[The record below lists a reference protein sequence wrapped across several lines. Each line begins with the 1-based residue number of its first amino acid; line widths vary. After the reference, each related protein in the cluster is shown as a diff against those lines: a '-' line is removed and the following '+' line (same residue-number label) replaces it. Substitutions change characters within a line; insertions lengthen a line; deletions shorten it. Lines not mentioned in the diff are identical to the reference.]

1 MALLTI
7 TKAFMNAANFA
18 KLVALAAI
26 WGGSFLFMRLAVP
39 TLGPVLTIEGRLLS
53 AALFLAV
60 VALLLKKP
68 LMLRK
73 NWKHFL
79 ILGFFNSGLPFLLFA
94 YAAQTLSASMLS
106 VLNATAAL
114 WGALITAAWT
124 RQRLAPRTLVGLAL
138 GIIGVALLVGF
149 DHVASRP
156 GAGLAIAAGL
166 TAAFCYGIASL
177 YAKLAPAVDPF
188 ANTHGSMWGA
198 ALVVLPA
205 LALSAPVATP
215 SGGVLGAVLAL
226 GVLCSGIAYLM
237 YFKLIADVGAASALA
252 VTFLTP
258 LFGILWGCLFLH
270 EVLGWYT
277 LPGAVLVISGTAL
290 TTGFR
295 PDFRLGRRAT
305 GSGNN
310 A

>member
-1 MALLTI
+1 MGSVKIAPVPI
-7 TKAFMNAANFA
+7 TKASMNAANFA

-26 WGGSFLFMRLAVP
+26 WGGSFLFMRLSVP
-39 TLGPVLTIEGRLLS
+39 TLGPALTIEGRLLS

-60 VALLLKKP
+60 VALVLKKP
-68 LMLRK
+68 LMLRRH
-73 NWKHFL
+73 WKHYL

-124 RQRLAPRTLVGLAL
+124 RQRLAPRTLAGLGL
-138 GIIGVALLVGF
+138 GIVGVALLVGF
-149 DHVASRP
+149 DHVSSRP

-166 TAAFCYGIASL
+166 GAAFCYGIASL

-188 ANTHGSMWGA
+188 ANTHGSMWGS

-205 LALSAPVATP
+205 LAFATPVASP
-215 SGGVLGAVLAL
+215 DGGVIGAVLAL
-226 GVLCSGIAYLM
+226 GVLCSGIAYLL

-277 LPGAVLVISGTAL
+277 LPGAVLVIGGTAL

-295 PDFRLGRRAT
+295 PRWSMTALSRR
-305 GSGNN
+305 
-310 A
+310 